1 APSGHPGPKNGD
13 PLDVLRPEPRRGCPP
28 PPGESD
34 AFGAHRKCAAAI
46 VQRWRTVRLRTALLF
61 PRSDAPIFLA
71 RRNLP
76 LGREPG
82 CRREMETDMNIFGS
96 RGGNE
101 TPDFALRDGAP
112 AFSEIGAVVAAGVV
126 VRLSLLVLSSAP
138 LWSRHL

>member
-46 VQRWRTVRLRTALLF
+46 VQRWRTVRLPTALLF

-82 CRREMETDMNIFGS
+82 CRS
-96 RGGNE
+96 
-101 TPDFALRDGAP
+101 RDGDRHEHFWLCVQRRLACSAGDRP
-112 AFSEIGAVVAAGVV
+112 AGARVRSPVVWIAEWRATKTLQPIDKV
-126 VRLSLLVLSSAP
+126 SPAD
-138 LWSRHL
+138 